1 MPERGHTT
9 NSTLSAY
16 IDGELPPDKAVAVS
30 EHLATCLP
38 CSTEYETMLE
48 TVGTLRAEMERFS
61 APDVLRARIRGA
73 VASTPAGDGFS
84 SSSKPGREGATRKL
98 PWSHVGSWAAALL
111 LAASLGGVGTFV
123 VAGERGRNDTALA
136 SEVLASH
143 VRSLMPDHLTDVR
156 SNDQHNVKPWF
167 NGRLDYSPN
176 VPRLED
182 QGFPLIGGRLDYVD
196 GRPVAV
202 VVYARRQH
210 VINVFSWPSS
220 GPDLPR
226 ETSSKNGYTMIRWRS
241 QGAEHWVLSDLN
253 ANELQSFARL
263 Q

>member
-1 MPERGHTT
+1 MQW
-9 NSTLSAY
+9 S
-16 IDGELPPDKAVAVS
+16 
-30 EHLATCLP
+30 
-38 CSTEYETMLE
+38 
-48 TVGTLRAEMERFS
+48 RA
-61 APDVLRARIRGA
+61 
-73 VASTPAGDGFS
+73 
-84 SSSKPGREGATRKL
+84 
-98 PWSHVGSWAAALL
+98 GSWAASLL
-111 LAASLGGVGTFV
+111 LAASLGSAVTFF
-123 VAGERGRNDTALA
+123 ASAGRNRNDNAIA
-136 SEVLASH
+136 SQVLASH
-143 VRSLMPDHLTDVR
+143 LRSLMPEHLTDVR

-182 QGFPLIGGRLDYVD
+182 QGFPLIGGRVDYVA

-220 GPDLPR
+220 EGDLPR

-241 QGAEHWVLSDLN
+241 QGVEHWVLSDLN
-253 ANELQSFARL
+253 ANELQSFAKL